1 MAVHIRLSRGGA
13 KRAPF
18 YKIVAADSR
27 SPRDGKFIERLG
39 HFNPMLPKDHQ
50 ERLVMNTERVKYWVG
65 VGAKP
70 SDRVTKMMAEMGLCE
85 KPAIPAQT
93 KKSQPKAKAQERMK
107 ELAAKEAAK
116 LEAEAAAKAEAEA
129 AKAAPAA
136 PAAPVAE
143 ETTEETAAE

>member
-50 ERLVMNTERVKYWVG
+50 ERLVMNKERIQYWVG

-70 SDRVTKMMAEMGLCE
+70 SDRVTKMMAEMGMCE

-107 ELAAKEAAK
+107 EMAAKEAAK
-116 LEAEAAAKAEAEA
+116 AEAAAAAKAEAEA
-129 AKAAPAA
+129 PAVVA
-136 PAAPVAE
+136 ETPAE
-143 ETTEETAAE
+143 ETSAE

>member
-13 KRAPF
+13 KKAPF

-27 SPRDGKFIERLG
+27 APRDGKFIEKLG
-39 HFNPMLPKDHQ
+39 HFNPMLPKDHSD
-50 ERLVMNTERVKYWVG
+50 RVILNTERVQYWVS

-70 SDRVTKMMAEMGLCE
+70 SDRVAKMMAEMGLCE
-85 KPAIPAQT
+85 KPAIPAHT

-116 LEAEAAAKAEAEA
+116 S
-129 AKAAPAA
+129 
-136 PAAPVAE
+136 
-143 ETTEETAAE
+143 